1 MNGENNFGI
10 NPPIMKRLMKENGI
24 EDSEEGVNGTSTNLE
39 QFQDRMEQILSVANE
54 IQESKNPA
62 YSGKYGEDV
71 HANFKEIANML
82 DLDPMQVWAVYFMK
96 HVLAL
101 ANYAKDPDIEQA
113 EGIEGRFADALNYIR
128 IGYSLDLETRDRD
141 NDESS

>member
-1 MNGENNFGI
+1 MNDEAVEESQDQLFDEV
-10 NPPIMKRLMKENGI
+10 R
-24 EDSEEGVNGTSTNLE
+24 EDVEQFDEGVNGTSTDLQ
-39 QFQDRMEQILSVANE
+39 QFKIRMGHILSVADE

-62 YSGKYGEDV
+62 YSGKYGQDV

-82 DLDPMQVWAVYFMK
+82 DVDPMEVWAVYFMK
-96 HVLAL
+96 HVMAL

-128 IGYSLDLETRDRD
+128 IGYSLDIETRQD
-141 NDESS
+141 NDKPES

>member
-1 MNGENNFGI
+1 MSSDLEEAFANELEGERADE
-10 NPPIMKRLMKENGI
+10 P
-24 EDSEEGVNGTSTNLE
+24 EGVNGTSTDSA
-39 QFQDRMEQILSVANE
+39 QFKNRMDHILSVADE

-71 HANFKEIANML
+71 HSNFKEIANML

-96 HVLAL
+96 HVMAL
-101 ANYAKDPDIEQA
+101 CSHAKDPDIKQA

-128 IGYSLDLETRDRD
+128 IGYSLNEETR
-141 NDESS
+141 NNHES